1 MKHRKL
7 YAWLFLAYA
16 AILLLN
22 AASPEGFFPSGHG
35 TGRVSEV
42 IFGAVFGF
50 AGVMMLISRRGRTQD
65 KPGTWTL
72 KASATR
78 CWKATSHAD
87 LVLRVEVSTLRRDE
101 IWNFRL
107 EISNWECSLTIE

>member
-1 MKHRKL
+1 MAEHRVCNAGVRGSNPLASTNSAKGFEMKHRKL

-65 KPGTWTL
+65 KPGT
-72 KASATR
+72 
-78 CWKATSHAD
+78 
-87 LVLRVEVSTLRRDE
+87 
-101 IWNFRL
+101 
-107 EISNWECSLTIE
+107 